1 MQSHKIIEIKGLTI
15 RTQSGRILVN
25 QISLDVNNGEILGV
39 VGESG
44 SGKTLTAKT
53 ILNLLPENLS
63 WDAQKFEVLGADYRN
78 CEAKDIKA
86 LIGEKIGYVP
96 QNTGSYLHPMIK
108 IKHQIADGY
117 MLYTRNDPHE
127 ALARATK
134 LVSAVGIRDTDRL
147 LNSYPWQLSGGMRQR
162 VNIAMSLMNKPRL
175 IIADE
180 PTTALDSTVQ
190 MQVVDLFKSVNDM
203 HNTPVLMVSHDLGLV
218 RYYCQRILVM
228 YDGQIMEEANVEE
241 VFNNPRH
248 PYTKALIKVIPS
260 LNIKKGERL
269 AEIPGYIPDLRERAC
284 GCVFK
289 ERCSFRQEI
298 CNQHVKDKIINQTH
312 MYKCHFDLGNEI

>member
-1 MQSHKIIEIKGLTI
+1 LGIDKVIDIRGLTI
-15 RTQSGRILVN
+15 KTQSGRILVDN
-25 QISLDVNNGEILGV
+25 ISLDMGNGEILGV

-53 ILNLLPENLS
+53 ILNLLPENLN
-63 WDAQKFEVLGADYRN
+63 WEADKFEVLGMDYL
-78 CEAKDIKA
+78 KLDTKSIKT
-86 LIGEKIGYVP
+86 LIGEKVGYVP

-108 IKHQIADGY
+108 IKNQIADGY
-117 MLYTRNDPHE
+117 LLYTKNDLPE

-134 LVSAVGIRDTDRL
+134 LISAVGIRDTDRL

-190 MQVVDLFKSVNDM
+190 MQVVDLFKSVNVT
-203 HNTPVLMVSHDLGLV
+203 HNTPVLMISHDLGLV

-228 YDGQIMEEANVEE
+228 YDGLIMEEATVDEA
-241 VFNNPRH
+241 FQNPKH
-248 PYTKALIKVIPS
+248 PYTRALIKVIPS

-269 AEIPGYIPDLRERAC
+269 TEIPGSISDARQRPT

-289 ERCSFRQEI
+289 ERCGFRQEVCSQDVPDRI
-298 CNQHVKDKIINQTH
+298 ENQTH
-312 MYKCHFDLGNEI
+312 VYKCHFDLGEER